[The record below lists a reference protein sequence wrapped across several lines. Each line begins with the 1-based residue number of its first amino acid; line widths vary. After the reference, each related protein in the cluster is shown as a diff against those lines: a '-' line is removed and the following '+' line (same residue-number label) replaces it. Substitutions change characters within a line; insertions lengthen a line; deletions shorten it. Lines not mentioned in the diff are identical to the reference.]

1 MEEFSRWTANKEA
14 NLKHFLTPHTK
25 FEAFTV
31 GTQQRNT
38 TLTRLV
44 FSTYHLIDDKELFVE
59 PIRNLVS
66 RKQYKEVSPENILW
80 HLFMCLSF
88 NFSCCVALVVPVF
101 GVVWRKVALL

>member
-14 NLKHFLTPHTK
+14 DLKHFLTPHIK
-25 FEAFTV
+25 YEAFTL

-38 TLTRLV
+38 LLTRMV

-66 RKQYKEVSPENILW
+66 RKQYKEVSREIILW

-88 NFSCCVALVVPVF
+88 NFSYCVALIVLLVS
-101 GVVWRKVALL
+101 VVWCKVASL